1 MTKVDPDLVE
11 EEIEAEIRSETEE
24 GAENENETEIESED
38 IKVSKDVNIN
48 WDNLIEEES
57 KNLEKEADCN
67 AKLRRK
73 DQEENEQGLSWK
85 LLQVCIEYLEENES
99 NWKKRKVEIEKERSR
114 IEKKEKA
121 AIMSKD
127 AKIKH
132 IQKKITESLTKLPEK
147 ERYRIEREE
156 EIERR
161 HELKRIK
168 EDL

>member
-1 MTKVDPDLVE
+1 M
-11 EEIEAEIRSETEE
+11 
-24 GAENENETEIESED
+24 
-38 IKVSKDVNIN
+38 
-48 WDNLIEEES
+48 
-57 KNLEKEADCN
+57 
-67 AKLRRK
+67 
-73 DQEENEQGLSWK
+73 SWK

-147 ERYRIEREE
+147 RKIQNR
-156 EIERR
+156 ERR
-161 HELKRIK
+161 RN
-168 EDL
+168 